1 MKRILLALVMMCGSA
16 IAAEYKML
24 TITNGQNSI
33 TGSISVEAGDVF
45 VYVNAYTPA
54 GGHLED
60 ISMNYSNG
68 EITQELAFSKV
79 RIIGA
84 ANSTDVSAF
93 ATPDHFRSVVGPCT
107 LSVVEGQSIAIFHYK
122 IIRASESE
130 SSANP
135 INIISLPA
143 DNNGDVDLLIE
154 TSADLQSW
162 TPIYS
167 DSIGATG
174 TASFIRTRLI
184 NN

>member
-1 MKRILLALVMMCGSA
+1 MKRILLALVMICGSA
-16 IAAEYKML
+16 IAVEYGNWQ
-24 TITNGQNSI
+24 IGPNGSW
-33 TGSISVEAGDVF
+33 SVPDISLNAGDRVVF
-45 VYVNAYTPA
+45 
-54 GGHLED
+54 L
-60 ISMNYSNG
+60 NG
-68 EITQELAFSKV
+68 VGRPDVEITYTNSLGVSYGSFTMPLITTFSSSGNYFFNEEA
-79 RIIGA
+79 RTLWGPSTISFYS
-84 ANSTDVSAF
+84 ANAGLISA
-93 ATPDHFRSVVGPCT
+93 S
-107 LSVVEGQSIAIFHYK
+107 YK

-130 SSANP
+130 ASANP

-154 TSADLQSW
+154 TSPDLQTW